1 MNKNSGAI
9 DEKLV
14 RDIMQGDSKAMR
26 RLYDLTV
33 RSMTAVCS
41 RYVPNDDDVKD
52 VLQDSYVKI
61 FSNLSTFRYKN
72 ESSLSS
78 WMSRIVINESLQMLR
93 RKKSNP
99 FIVPLDDALE
109 NDIIEGDETAL
120 AAIAS
125 KLNIDD
131 MMKLVRQLPD
141 GYRTVFNLF
150 AIEQLPHRTI
160 ASMLGISENTSASQF
175 HRARKLLAQKI
186 MDLKNSTI

>member
-1 MNKNSGAI
+1 MNKDSGAI
-9 DEKLV
+9 NEKLV
-14 RDIMQGDSKAMR
+14 RDIMHGDSKAMR

-33 RSMTAVCS
+33 SSMTAVCS

-52 VLQDSYVKI
+52 VLQDSYIKI
-61 FSNLSTFRYKN
+61 FSNLSTFRYKD
-72 ESSLSS
+72 ESSLCS
-78 WMSRIVINESLQMLR
+78 WMSRIVINESLQLLR
-93 RKKSNP
+93 RMKSNP
-99 FIVPLDDALE
+99 FIMSLEDAPE
-109 NDIIEGDETAL
+109 NDIIEGEETAL

-125 KLNIDD
+125 KLDIGE

-186 MDLKNSTI
+186 MDLKNSIT